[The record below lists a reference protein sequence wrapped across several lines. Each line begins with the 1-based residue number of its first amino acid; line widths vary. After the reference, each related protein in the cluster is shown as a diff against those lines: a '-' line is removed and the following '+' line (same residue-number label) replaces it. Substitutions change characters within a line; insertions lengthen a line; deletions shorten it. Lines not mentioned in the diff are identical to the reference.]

1 MKREGV
7 CLGKVRDGHLVKDSL
22 KYSNLK
28 QCPRSVDNESPRRF
42 SSIFSLA
49 ATYYQFMNA
58 APGKVNVSL
67 TKRVQDAVESTTHMC
82 DGGVTW
88 QHKGQTV
95 PGFVLPLIIC
105 GPFCK
110 KVFPVMQNFFCC
122 LMSGFI
128 FIFLWTRLYVVL
140 PNIFRSLRAVLY
152 YRKIQ

>member
-28 QCPRSVDNESPRRF
+28 QCPRF
-42 SSIFSLA
+42 SSIFSSA

-82 DGGVTW
+82 DGGVT
-88 QHKGQTV
+88 
-95 PGFVLPLIIC
+95 
-105 GPFCK
+105 
-110 KVFPVMQNFFCC
+110 
-122 LMSGFI
+122 
-128 FIFLWTRLYVVL
+128 
-140 PNIFRSLRAVLY
+140 
-152 YRKIQ
+152 